1 MCIRDRNKILRT
13 QERRVNLGACNKE
26 DTPNPREKRKFSSM
40 IKKIPQTQEGR
51 REERKI

>member
-1 MCIRDRNKILRT
+1 MINKILRT
-13 QERRVNLGACNKE
+13 QERRGSLVVGDKQ
-26 DTPNPREKRKFSSM
+26 DIPKSRKKSKVSSM